1 MNILITGSNGY
12 VGRNL
17 YKKLSSKY
25 NITTINRQIFDLRDY
40 YSTREWF
47 ANKFF
52 DVVIH
57 TAIKGGSRLHQ
68 DNSNII
74 DDNIKMYYNLLNC
87 RDNYTKFINIG
98 SGAEIHDSNSYYGL
112 SKKIINHSIL
122 DKPNFYTL
130 RIYGLFNEN
139 EINTRFIKSNILR
152 YINKENIIVYKNRLM
167 DFIYFDDFTKIIETY
182 IDNDSLNK
190 EIDCVYTKKYSL
202 LDIASFINRLDNY
215 TVDIQIVESTMDY
228 DYIGTSAPSNICANF
243 TGLEQ
248 GITNSYRKIKH
259 EENMVCAK

>member
-12 VGRNL
+12 IGRNL
-17 YKKLSSKY
+17 NKKLSSKY
-25 NITTINRQIFDLRDY
+25 NITTINRQVFDLRDY

-87 RDNYTKFINIG
+87 RDNYTKLINIG
-98 SGAEIHDSNSYYGL
+98 SGAEIYDSNSYYGL

-139 EINTRFIKSNILR
+139 EINTRFIKTNIIR
-152 YINKENIIVYKNRLM
+152 YINKENLVVYKNRLM

-182 IDNDSLNK
+182 IDNDNLDK
-190 EIDCVYTKKYSL
+190 DIDCVYTKKYSL
-202 LDIASFINRLDNY
+202 LDITSFINKLDNY
-215 TVDIQIVESTMDY
+215 TVDIEIVESITDY
-228 DYIGTSAPSNICANF
+228 DYIGTSVPSNICSNF
-243 TGLEQ
+243 IGLEQ
-248 GITNSYRKIKH
+248 GIINSYRKIKH
-259 EENMVCAK
+259 EENMVCTK

>member
-1 MNILITGSNGY
+1 MNILITGANGY
-12 VGRNL
+12 VGSNL
-17 YKKLSSKY
+17 YRYLNNKY
-25 NITTINRQIFDLRDY
+25 QITTITRQDFDLIN
-40 YSTREWF
+40 REQTKNWF
-47 ANKFF
+47 DGKFF
-52 DVVIH
+52 DVIIH
-57 TAIKGGSRLHQ
+57 TAIKGGSRLKE
-68 DNSNII
+68 DDCSIL
-74 DDNIKMYYNLLNC
+74 DDNINMYYNLLSCKQHYN
-87 RDNYTKFINIG
+87 KFINIG
-98 SGAEIHDSNSYYGL
+98 SGAEIYNPNSFYGL

-215 TVDIQIVESTMDY
+215 TVDIEIVESTMDY

-248 GITNSYRKIKH
+248 GIINSYRKIKN
-259 EENMVCAK
+259 EKDMVCS